1 MGEEKKLIM
10 MWLRSWGWYAVF
22 LDRCHDG
29 FLTPWLLPC
38 IMYHHDTQVV
48 GMRVA
53 AQQAAQGG
61 DGGGGRGRRCKQ

>member
-1 MGEEKKLIM
+1 MGEEKKVML
-10 MWLRSWGWYAVF
+10 WLRSGVAVF
-22 LDRCHDG
+22 LDGCHDG
-29 FLTPWLLPC
+29 SLTPCILPC
-38 IMYHHDTQVV
+38 IMYHNDTQVV